1 MEVHIKMTPAQ
12 YKRLCNSYPIDS
24 PVRDLI
30 DNARRL
36 DHAIEGV
43 LFAGYTIV
51 CNQDQAR
58 IFLETARKCCPEVIP
73 QIEQAIK
80 LAQAAND
87 R

>member
-1 MEVHIKMTPAQ
+1 MEVHIKLTPAQ
-12 YKRLCNSYPIDS
+12 YERLRNSYPIDS
-24 PVRDLI
+24 PVRELI

-51 CNQDQAR
+51 CNEEQAR
-58 IFLETARKCCPEVIP
+58 IFLETARQCCPEVIP

-80 LAQAAND
+80 LAQAG
-87 R
+87 

>member
-1 MEVHIKMTPAQ
+1 MEIHIKMDPEQ
-12 YKRLCNSYPIDS
+12 YKRLRDSYPIDS

-51 CNQDQAR
+51 CNEDQAG
-58 IFLETARKCCPEVIP
+58 IFLETARQCCPEVIP

-80 LAQAAND
+80 IAQAS
-87 R
+87 

>member
-1 MEVHIKMTPAQ
+1 MEIPIKMSPAQ
-12 YKRLCNSYPIDS
+12 YKQLRNSYPIDS

-51 CNQDQAR
+51 CNEDQAR
-58 IFLETARKCCPEVIP
+58 IFLETARRCCPELIP
-73 QIEQAIK
+73 QIEQAIE
-80 LAQAAND
+80 LAQRN
-87 R
+87 

>member
-1 MEVHIKMTPAQ
+1 MEIHIKMSPAQ
-12 YKRLCNSYPIDS
+12 YKQLRNSYPIDS
-24 PVRDLI
+24 PIRDLI

-51 CNQDQAR
+51 CNEEQAR
-58 IFLETARKCCPEVIP
+58 IFLETARQYCPDVIP

-80 LAQAAND
+80 LAQSG
-87 R
+87 

>member
-1 MEVHIKMTPAQ
+1 MEVHIKLAPAQ
-12 YKRLCNSYPIDS
+12 YERLRNSYPVDS

-51 CNQDQAR
+51 CNEEQAW
-58 IFLETARKCCPEVIP
+58 IFVETARQCCPDVIP

-80 LAQAAND
+80 LAQGG
-87 R
+87 

>member
-1 MEVHIKMTPAQ
+1 MEIHIKMAPAQ
-12 YKRLCNSYPIDS
+12 YQRVRNSYPVDS

-51 CNQDQAR
+51 CNEDQAR
-58 IFLETARKCCPEVIP
+58 IFLDTARQCCPEVIP

-80 LAQAAND
+80 LAQAEN
-87 R
+87 